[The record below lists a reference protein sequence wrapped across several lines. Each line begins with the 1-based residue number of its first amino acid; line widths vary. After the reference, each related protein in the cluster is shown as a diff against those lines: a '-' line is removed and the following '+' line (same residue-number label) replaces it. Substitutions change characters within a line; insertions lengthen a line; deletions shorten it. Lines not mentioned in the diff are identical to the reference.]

1 MTAWRHPECSKHE
14 IVLICYFLKLCAA
27 PARIISPSLDGN
39 ISIAEQ
45 DDLVL
50 ACTARGFP
58 APMISWNY
66 QTMPDE
72 RITVTPLAPVYTDSL
87 ALFTV
92 ESTLTIVPS
101 TRYSS
106 GRYSCRATNTIAGSL
121 RMDIK
126 VFEITVKCK
135 NIFNSTTLRLL

>member
-1 MTAWRHPECSKHE
+1 M
-14 IVLICYFLKLCAA
+14 LICYFLKLCAA

-50 ACTARGFP
+50 ACTTRGFP